1 MEDPEALRF
10 PIARVA
16 PRGEDLLL
24 PGACRGDVG
33 GRLGPGYEDEIEAA
47 LQVVSLQ
54 GAPYRGGD
62 LEGSLA
68 ERNGGKGDIGRGD
81 EANSLVISHG

>member
-33 GRLGPGYEDEIEAA
+33 WCLGPSYKDEIEAA
-47 LQVVSLQ
+47 LQVVCLQ
-54 GAPYRGGD
+54 RTAYGCGD
-62 LEGSLA
+62 LEGGFA
-68 ERNGGKGDIGRGD
+68 ERYGGKGNIGRGY
-81 EANSLVISHG
+81 EADSL